1 MVKAIQS
8 IQTPVPTGMV
18 NPISWT
24 GDVVRIMHL
33 ETISTM
39 NHPSRAVQ
47 AGKNQIILGVAVQ
60 LLEAALSRRHTL
72 LLAKGQLS
80 SSDAEAQRLEKEV
93 GEIERL
99 VEVWQKGGDHVGS
112 SWDCAMTSIVAR
124 KALLV
129 DERGEWM
136 TARY

>member
-18 NPISWT
+18 NPVSWT

-33 ETISTM
+33 ETISTL

-47 AGKNQIILGVAVQ
+47 AGKNQIVLGVAVR

-72 LLAKGQLS
+72 LLANQQLS
-80 SSDAEAQRLEKEV
+80 SDADAQGLEKEV

-99 VEVWQKGGDHVGS
+99 VEVWRQGGDHVGS

-124 KALLV
+124 KAILV
-129 DERGEWM
+129 DERGAWM
-136 TARY
+136 TPKY